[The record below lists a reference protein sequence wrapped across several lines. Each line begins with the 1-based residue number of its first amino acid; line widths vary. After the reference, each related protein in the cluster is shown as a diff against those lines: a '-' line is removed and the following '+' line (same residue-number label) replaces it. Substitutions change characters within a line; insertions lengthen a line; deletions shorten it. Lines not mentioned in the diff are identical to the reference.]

1 MANRRIPAEGL
12 FALSAVSQYI
22 GAAIAVS
29 VFDDVAPQTVGWL
42 RVVGAAITLSLI
54 ARPRLREWR
63 GRRLA
68 GVAMFGIAT
77 AAMNTFFYL
86 AIDRIDLGKSV
97 AIEFIGPIL
106 VAAVATRSARNGAAL
121 IAAASG
127 VVVLGG
133 LEFGVETTGLI
144 FILASSACWAIYIL
158 VGARVAV
165 ATDRLDGLAVGLVI
179 GAVVLTPLGAP
190 SSGSVWT
197 TPALLLACL
206 VTGVFSNAIG
216 YGIDQYVLRRV
227 SIRRFSLLLAML
239 PVTAVVVGW
248 VLLSQRP
255 TGIEFV
261 GIAAVLA
268 GVSIQDREEPAHRVP
283 ATG

>member
-239 PVTAVVVGW
+239 PVTAVLVGW